1 MDLAEVAIKMPA
13 ETFVL
18 GGNGFVIQTKFLLA
32 KEHEVALALKTYFS
46 LLNRDLGRIKACS
59 ACCENKKAEQITC
72 KPGSVS
78 LMPEPAGMMAIHLGC
93 LLPDTSCNL
102 PGHL

>member
-1 MDLAEVAIKMPA
+1 M
-13 ETFVL
+13 
-18 GGNGFVIQTKFLLA
+18 
-32 KEHEVALALKTYFS
+32 FS
-46 LLNRDLGRIKACS
+46 LLGKQ
-59 ACCENKKAEQITC
+59 KAEQITC

-78 LMPEPAGMMAIHLGC
+78 LMPEAAGMMAIHLEC

>member
-1 MDLAEVAIKMPA
+1 MTLKPFNLIYKYKLRQDKGM
-13 ETFVL
+13 F
-18 GGNGFVIQTKFLLA
+18 GFLERQKP
-32 KEHEVALALKTYFS
+32 
-46 LLNRDLGRIKACS
+46 
-59 ACCENKKAEQITC
+59 EQMTC

>member
-1 MDLAEVAIKMPA
+1 MFNL
-13 ETFVL
+13 L
-18 GGNGFVIQTKFLLA
+18 GKQ
-32 KEHEVALALKTYFS
+32 KEEQMTY
-46 LLNRDLGRIKACS
+46 
-59 ACCENKKAEQITC
+59 

-78 LMPEPAGMMAIHLGC
+78 LMPEAAGMMAIHLGC

>member
-1 MDLAEVAIKMPA
+1 M
-13 ETFVL
+13 FS
-18 GGNGFVIQTKFLLA
+18 FLV
-32 KEHEVALALKTYFS
+32 EQ
-46 LLNRDLGRIKACS
+46 
-59 ACCENKKAEQITC
+59 KAEQMTY

-78 LMPEPAGMMAIHLGC
+78 LMPEPAGVMAIHLGC

>member
-1 MDLAEVAIKMPA
+1 M
-13 ETFVL
+13 FS
-18 GGNGFVIQTKFLLA
+18 FLA
-32 KEHEVALALKTYFS
+32 KQKV
-46 LLNRDLGRIKACS
+46 
-59 ACCENKKAEQITC
+59 EQITY

-78 LMPEPAGMMAIHLGC
+78 PMPELVGMMAIHLGC

>member
-1 MDLAEVAIKMPA
+1 M
-13 ETFVL
+13 FSFL
-18 GGNGFVIQTKFLLA
+18 GKQKV
-32 KEHEVALALKTYFS
+32 
-46 LLNRDLGRIKACS
+46 
-59 ACCENKKAEQITC
+59 EQITC

-78 LMPEPAGMMAIHLGC
+78 LVPEPAGMMAIHLGC

>member
-1 MDLAEVAIKMPA
+1 M
-13 ETFVL
+13 
-18 GGNGFVIQTKFLLA
+18 
-32 KEHEVALALKTYFS
+32 FS
-46 LLNRDLGRIKACS
+46 LLGKQ
-59 ACCENKKAEQITC
+59 KAEQITY

-78 LMPEPAGMMAIHLGC
+78 PMPEPAGMMAIHLGC

>member
-1 MDLAEVAIKMPA
+1 M
-13 ETFVL
+13 
-18 GGNGFVIQTKFLLA
+18 
-32 KEHEVALALKTYFS
+32 FS
-46 LLNRDLGRIKACS
+46 LLGKQ
-59 ACCENKKAEQITC
+59 KAEQVTC

-102 PGHL
+102 PGHF